1 MALFSNNI
9 SRLFENNPVNQV
21 GPTGQPL
28 LGGSNITDLATRS
41 LGGLLGREVRGRPE
55 QLTAA
60 LAQIDPKAPDA
71 EQQQLTIL
79 AQLGTPQQQIMAAQ
93 KIKANREKAEEKSLA
108 ERQIDG
114 YNSIATLARTSSSDP
129 EFLNNVSKI
138 AGELRLDPTKVNE
151 LIKSNTKKRE
161 TTVVQDKGIL
171 VDKVTGEVIFENKP
185 EPASDSTKGRGS
197 KGGPASYVRVDTT
210 DEEGNPVTQFL
221 DPDSLEPVKTV
232 PRTGAP
238 TTGNKIADLQ
248 KIVLTTASEQSKIKD
263 RANKLVNDLQEMPET
278 YLSGRFG
285 EVEEFIKG
293 FTGRQD
299 AVTLLRVEATA
310 LRNSNA
316 INNLPKGP
324 ASDKDVALVLA
335 GELDP
340 YANKETL
347 LSYARGIAKLAAH
360 AEQNARDQSSWIS
373 KHKGSLNGFSDW
385 QQVKRYEKEFINL
398 KDPVFLAE
406 KGIPAEALRMI
417 EENPDDVL
425 LGMQFNETYKY
436 DYAEALKN
444 NKRSKELLE
453 ATGRNM

>member
-1 MALFSNNI
+1 MALFNNL
-9 SRLFENNPVNQV
+9 SASFQDNPVNRV
-21 GPTGQPL
+21 SADGRPL
-28 LGGSNITDLATRS
+28 IGGSNISNLTSRS
-41 LGGLLGREVRGRPE
+41 LGSLAGVEVRGRPE

-60 LAQIDPKAPDA
+60 LAQIDPNAPDA
-71 EQQQLTIL
+71 QEQQMKII
-79 AQLGTPQQQIMAAQ
+79 AQLGTVPQQMQAMQKIMADKQ
-93 KIKANREKAEEKSLA
+93 KIDEKSFA

-114 YNSIATLARTSSSDP
+114 YNSIATLARTDSENPD
-129 EFLNNVSKI
+129 FLKTVSKI
-138 AGELRLDPTKVNE
+138 SKDLRLDPTKVNE
-151 LIKSNTKKRE
+151 LIKTNKKDSKK
-161 TTVVQDKGIL
+161 VVVADKSIL
-171 VDKVTGEVIFENKP
+171 VDSDTGEVIYENKP
-185 EPASDSTKGRGS
+185 EPESQEEKSRGS
-197 KGGPASYVRVDTT
+197 KGGPAPYIKVETSDSR
-210 DEEGNPVTQFL
+210 GNPVTQFL
-221 DPDSLEPVKTV
+221 DPATLEVVKEV
-232 PRTGAP
+232 PRTGSP

-248 KIVLTTASEQSKIKD
+248 KIVLTTANEQEKIKN
-263 RANKLVNDLQEMPET
+263 RADKLVSDLQEMPET
-278 YLSGRFG
+278 YLSGSFG
-285 EVEEFIKG
+285 RAEEMVRG

-299 AVTLLRVEATA
+299 VVTLLRVEATA

-347 LSYARGIAKLAAH
+347 LAYARGISKLAAH
-360 AEQNARDQSSWIS
+360 AEQNARDQSSWVS

-385 QQVKRYEKEFINL
+385 QQVRRYEKEFINL

-417 EENPDDVL
+417 EENPDDKL

-436 DYAEALKN
+436 DYAKALEN
-444 NKRSKELLE
+444 NKRSKDLLE

>member
-1 MALFSNNI
+1 MAFN
-9 SRLFENNPVNQV
+9 RLGGMFTDNPVNRV

-28 LGGSNITDLATRS
+28 MGGSNITDLLTRS
-41 LGGLLGREVRGRPE
+41 AGGLLGREVRGRPE

-79 AQLGTPQQQIMAAQ
+79 AQLGTPQQQVMAAQ

-114 YNSIATLARTSSSDP
+114 YNSIATLARTSSADP
-129 EFLNNVSKI
+129 EFLNNVSRI

-151 LIKSNTKKRE
+151 LIKSNTKNKE
-161 TTVVQDKGIL
+161 TVVVQEKGIL
-171 VDKVTGEVIFENKP
+171 VDKVTGEVIFENEP
-185 EPASDSTKGRGS
+185 EPDSEKSGGRGS
-197 KGGPASYVRVDTT
+197 KGGPSNYIRVDTD
-210 DEEGNPVTQFL
+210 DEQGNPVTQL
-221 DPDSLEPVKTV
+221 VDPDTLEVAKTFT
-232 PRTGAP
+232 RSGAP

-248 KIVLTTASEQSKIKD
+248 KIVLTTAGEQSKIKD

-278 YLSGRFG
+278 YLSGQFG
-285 EVEEFIKG
+285 EYEEFLK
-293 FTGRQD
+293 FYTGRQD

-340 YANKETL
+340 YANRETL
-347 LSYARGIAKLAAH
+347 LQYARGIAKLAAH

-385 QQVKRYEKEFINL
+385 QQVRRYEKEFINL

-417 EENPDDVL
+417 EENPDNVL

-453 ATGRNM
+453 ATGRDM